1 MARRRWTKAELVAR
15 RAEAWELYVAGWT
28 QREIGEKLEV
38 DQSTISDYL
47 REYRA
52 GIPQQT
58 REQLIEK
65 HQAGLAWATR
75 RLRELAEKPAP
86 PVTAGKDGDIVRDPT
101 RIDPA
106 TGKCEIVRDYS
117 LQRQAALDL
126 VRLQE
131 REAKLLGLN
140 AADKVEV
147 SGLLTVAGSVDAEL
161 NELAAQLG
169 MQDPTALPA
178 GCTPAGLSEGVETD
192 APIS

>member
-1 MARRRWTKAELVAR
+1 MARRRWTKTELAAR

-28 QREIGEKLEV
+28 QREIGEKLDV

-52 GIPQQT
+52 GVPQQT

-65 HQAGLAWATR
+65 HQAGLAWATK

-86 PVTAGKDGDIVRDPT
+86 PVTAGAQGDIVRDPL
-101 RIDPA
+101 
-106 TGKCEIVRDYS
+106 TGDIVRDYA

-140 AADKVEV
+140 AADVVEV
-147 SGLLTVAGSVDAEL
+147 TGSVTVAGSVDAEL
-161 NELAAQLG
+161 NELAAKLG
-169 MQDPTALPA
+169 MQEVAVAPPRYDAA
-178 GCTPAGLSEGVETD
+178 GFSEGVETD

>member
-1 MARRRWTKAELVAR
+1 MARRRWSKAELVER
-15 RAEAWELYVAGWT
+15 RAEAWDLYVQGWT
-28 QREIGEKLEV
+28 QREIGKHLDV

-47 REYRA
+47 RDYRA
-52 GIPQQT
+52 DQPKQT

-65 HQAGLAWATR
+65 HQAALAWATR

-86 PVTAGKDGDIVRDPT
+86 PVTAGQHGDIVRDPLT
-101 RIDPA
+101 S
-106 TGKCEIVRDYS
+106 EIVRDYS

-140 AADKVEV
+140 AADVVEV
-147 SGLLTVAGSVDAEL
+147 TGSVTVAGSVDAEL

-169 MQDPTALPA
+169 MALPS
-178 GCTPAGLSEGVETD
+178 GCTPTEVSEGVASADTNS
-192 APIS
+192 AT

>member
-86 PVTAGKDGDIVRDPT
+86 PVTAGAQGDIVRDPL
-101 RIDPA
+101 
-106 TGKCEIVRDYS
+106 TGDIVRDYG

-147 SGLLTVAGSVDAEL
+147 SGSLTVAGSVDAEL
-161 NELAAQLG
+161 NELASQLG

-178 GCTPAGLSEGVETD
+178 GCTPAGLSEGVGSD